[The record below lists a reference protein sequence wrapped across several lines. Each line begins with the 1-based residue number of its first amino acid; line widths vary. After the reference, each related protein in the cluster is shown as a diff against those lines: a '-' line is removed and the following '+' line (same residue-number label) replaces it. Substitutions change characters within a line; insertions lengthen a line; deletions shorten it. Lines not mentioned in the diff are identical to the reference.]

1 MAHDDAKQ
9 RLCAA
14 APGAAKQQTTAET
27 KPGGLFRQWNLGRV
41 RAVPTLPAGPTMK
54 VDAFDFDLP
63 RDRIAQR
70 PASPRD
76 SARLLAVGETFHDR
90 SVGDL
95 PRLLS
100 PGDVLVVNDTQVFPA
115 RLSGRRG
122 AAAIEAT
129 LHRHGGPDAGP
140 GVWHAFARPARRL
153 KVGDRIDFADD
164 LAAEVVGKGERG
176 EVTLDFGR
184 SDDDLMEALDRRGVM
199 PLPPYIKPDPE
210 RDDRHDYQTLFAA
223 RPGAVAAPTAGL
235 HFTPALVDAL
245 AEREVAVATVTLHVG
260 AGTFLPVTVD
270 TVGEHRMLPEWGEV
284 DARAADAVNAA
295 RAQGRQVVAVGS
307 TSLRLLEC
315 AADAEG
321 LVAPFAGDTDL
332 FIVPG
337 YEFRVVDRM
346 LTNFHL
352 PRSTLFMLVAAFAGL
367 DRMQAAYAHAIAGGY
382 RFYSYGDACLL
393 DRAEVAS

>member
-1 MAHDDAKQ
+1 
-9 RLCAA
+9 
-14 APGAAKQQTTAET
+14 
-27 KPGGLFRQWNLGRV
+27 
-41 RAVPTLPAGPTMK
+41 MK

-76 SARLLAVGETFHDR
+76 SARLLAVGKAFHDR

-100 PGDVLVVNDTQVFPA
+100 PGDVLVVNDTRVFPA
-115 RLSGRRG
+115 RLAGRRRG
-122 AAAIEAT
+122 ATVEAT
-129 LHRHGGPDAGP
+129 LHRHAGPDAGP

-153 KVGDRIDFADD
+153 KAGDRIDFADD

-184 SDDDLMEALDRRGVM
+184 SDDDLMTALDRRGAM
-199 PLPPYIKPDPE
+199 PLPPYIKDDPD

-245 AEREVAVATVTLHVG
+245 AARGVAVATVTLHVG
-260 AGTFLPVTVD
+260 AGTFLPVTTD
-270 TVGEHRMLPEWGEV
+270 TVAEHRMLPEWGEV
-284 DARAADAVNAA
+284 DDRAADAVNAA
-295 RAQGRQVVAVGS
+295 RAQGRQIVAVGS

-315 AADAEG
+315 AVDAEG

-337 YEFRVVDRM
+337 YEFRIVDRM

-367 DRMQAAYAHAIAGGY
+367 DRMRAAYAHAIAAGY
-382 RFYSYGDACLL
+382 RFYSYGDASLL
-393 DRAEVAS
+393 DRAEAAS